1 MATPAIVAR
10 VSSLQGEVFAKDAK
24 GVMRPLQVG
33 DPVYEGEVLITTD
46 NGRVTLATGDGQSL
60 RVNPGD
66 IVVLD
71 AEVLGEAK
79 PDVTDAA
86 LQVPAPR
93 RRASSRRSRAVA
105 ISTTCSRKRPLAK
118 PGAAPV
124 AAHRS
129 CVCCASPRRST
140 RCRTS
145 STPGGPPASSTRTTQ
160 PKVLQPRF
168 RRRRSPLWTATA
180 ALRVRQRSTNG
191 TDQCRRHQ

>member
-86 LQVPAPR
+86 LQAPGAEAARIIQAIKSGGNLDDLLEETAAGEAGGSAGGGPSFVRLLRIAEAIDPLSYQFDTGRPAGI
-93 RRASSRRSRAVA
+93 ASMISRRN
-105 ISTTCSRKRPLAK
+105 T
-118 PGAAPV
+118 
-124 AAHRS
+124 
-129 CVCCASPRRST
+129 
-140 RCRTS
+140 
-145 STPGGPPASSTRTTQ
+145 
-160 PKVLQPRF
+160 
-168 RRRRSPLWTATA
+168 
-180 ALRVRQRSTNG
+180 
-191 TDQCRRHQ
+191 

>member
-10 VSSLQGEVFAKDAK
+10 VSSLQGEVFAKDAN

-86 LQVPAPR
+86 LQA
-93 RRASSRRSRAVA
+93 
-105 ISTTCSRKRPLAK
+105 
-118 PGAAPV
+118 PGAE
-124 AAHRS
+124 AARIIQAIKS
-129 CVCCASPRRST
+129 
-140 RCRTS
+140 
-145 STPGGPPASSTRTTQ
+145 GGN
-160 PKVLQPRF
+160 LDD
-168 RRRRSPLWTATA
+168 L
-180 ALRVRQRSTNG
+180 LRP
-191 TDQCRRHQ
+191 